1 MTQCFLKSSHMDLQS
16 PQTALPEHAEIAA
29 AALSVQDRIF
39 NSTHMGLQ
47 PPPTNLPDI
56 LRLLLQ
62 SCHCLRCATPYK
74 TVENQLHLGIIVE
87 CCCPCHDALQHV
99 GADSGVVGV

>member
-47 PPPTNLPDI
+47 PPPTNLPEI

-99 GADSGVVGV
+99 GADCGVVGV